1 MPLAWSGLWATIT
14 VLGVIGLFALVGY
27 AVWQMRSDEGWEE
40 RPKSPRGE

>member
-1 MPLAWSGLWATIT
+1 L
-14 VLGVIGLFALVGY
+14 VLVGY